1 MWAVVEVGWWQ
12 AWIWLVW
19 HCSSR
24 GSEKV
29 WLLKWLHWYL
39 RVSNEEQLIHVN
51 SGRCSWG
58 MDFRVVRRVHS
69 DVISVHLDDAMDDD
83 LFSGVDLQGLVVL
96 ACDEDAA
103 MYCSRW

>member
-1 MWAVVEVGWWQ
+1 
-12 AWIWLVW
+12 
-19 HCSSR
+19 
-24 GSEKV
+24 
-29 WLLKWLHWYL
+29 
-39 RVSNEEQLIHVN
+39 
-51 SGRCSWG
+51 